1 MNRQNRDSVKKAT
14 RKKSIML
21 IRINE
26 DHKLTT
32 GGLPSFSWAISLVIE
47 KRRFIRWP
55 NFYIFFLL
63 FLQSVTPNTHSS
75 IFRFQKA
82 ASISFAYQKIL
93 INSYFVGSCELRIV
107 NRNLCIIHVANVSN
121 LT

>member
-32 GGLPSFSWAISLVIE
+32 GGLPSSSWVFSLVIE
-47 KRRFIRWP
+47 KRRFFWMAKLL
-55 NFYIFFLL
+55 FFFSL
-63 FLQSVTPNTHSS
+63 FLQSVTPNNHSS

-82 ASISFAYQKIL
+82 ASISFAYQTVL

-121 LT
+121 LS

>member
-26 DHKLTT
+26 DHKLNT
-32 GGLPSFSWAISLVIE
+32 GGLPSSSWVISLVIE
-47 KRRFIRWP
+47 KRRFFRWP
-55 NFYIFFLL
+55 NFYIFFP
-63 FLQSVTPNTHSS
+63 FLQSVTPNNHSS

-121 LT
+121 LS

>member
-32 GGLPSFSWAISLVIE
+32 GGLPSSSWAISLVIE

-107 NRNLCIIHVANVSN
+107 NPNLCIIHVANVSN
-121 LT
+121 LS